1 MPGKK
6 ADAIKILTAL
16 ADYRLMS
23 AAQLAIYFEINK
35 EAIWKH
41 FRKLCSAS
49 LIKEFHTETGR
60 SRGRPESMYSLTDRG
75 IEVLRKKEI
84 LNLDKNNKF
93 VLAENLEFIQHQI
106 LQNWFRLHLV
116 YANRKNTVFFENIPT
131 NSSLYWE
138 GNNYTNLYYRY
149 ESITSTSDGKEIRFL
164 PDVIFRC
171 YDKMSGRILLFF
183 VEIDRG
189 TESLMNPDRKHQ
201 GDIAGKIINY
211 LYCWNSNSYKKYEQV
226 WNCKFNGFRLLFVTN
241 STERCANLCRLVSDL
256 GSSSNFAWITEVG
269 ALFNS
274 GVGGHIWNPGGRR
287 GESLESILGKL
298 AFDCPIPEI
307 KYQA

>member
-6 ADAIKILTAL
+6 ADAIKILTTL

-41 FRKLCSAS
+41 FRKLCSNH

-60 SRGRPESMYSLTDRG
+60 SRGRPESMYSLTDQG
-75 IEVLRKKEI
+75 VELLRKNEI
-84 LNLDKNNKF
+84 LSLDKNNNF

-116 YANRKNTVFFENIPT
+116 YANRKNRVFFENIPT

-138 GNNYTNLYYRY
+138 GNNYTKLYYRY
-149 ESITSTSDGKEIRFL
+149 ESITSSADGKESNFL

-171 YDKMSGRILLFF
+171 YDKMSGRSLLFF

-189 TESLMNPDRKHQ
+189 TETLMNPDRKHQ
-201 GDIAGKIINY
+201 GDITGKIINY
-211 LYCWNSNSYKKYEQV
+211 LHCWNDNSYKQYEQV

-241 STERCANLCRLVSDL
+241 STERCATLCRLVSDL
-256 GSSSNFAWITEVG
+256 GSSSNFVWVTDIG
-269 ALFNS
+269 ALFKF
-274 GVGGHIWNPGGRR
+274 GAGGHIWYPGGRR
-287 GESLESILGKL
+287 ETPLDSILGKK

-307 KYQA
+307 KYNA